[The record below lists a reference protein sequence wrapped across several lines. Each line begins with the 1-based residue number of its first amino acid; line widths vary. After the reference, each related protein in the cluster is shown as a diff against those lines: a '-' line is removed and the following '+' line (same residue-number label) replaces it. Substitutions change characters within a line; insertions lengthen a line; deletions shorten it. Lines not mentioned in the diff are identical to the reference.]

1 MDLSKFKLDTE
12 EEKKEIE
19 GELIECPNCKHHF
32 DSAETFQ
39 WLADELGHPIIE
51 YLSCPRCNVAT
62 EPIFSCS
69 MCPSENK
76 CTLEEECG
84 ATLHY
89 NYDDWKVVDN
99 TL

>member
-1 MDLSKFKLDTE
+1 MDLSTLKLDTAPE
-12 EEKKEIE
+12 NKEIE
-19 GELIECPNCKHHF
+19 GELIECPNCGHHF

-39 WLADELGHPIIE
+39 WLVDESGHPTIE
-51 YLSCPRCNVAT
+51 HLSCPCCNVAT

-69 MCPSENK
+69 ICPSEHK

-89 NYDDWKVVDN
+89 KYDDWKVVGN
-99 TL
+99 AR